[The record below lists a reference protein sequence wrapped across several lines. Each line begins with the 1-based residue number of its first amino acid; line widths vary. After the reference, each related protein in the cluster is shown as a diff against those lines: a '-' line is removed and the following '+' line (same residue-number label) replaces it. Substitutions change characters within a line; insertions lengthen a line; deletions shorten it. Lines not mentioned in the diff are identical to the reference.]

1 MYEGTNAPH
10 IENTTQLQGSSS
22 TRPLESL
29 LRNLAIMLDPS
40 MQERILS
47 PLSLTKDDSKQL
59 KMLLLVT
66 LLTNNIRV

>member
-10 IENTTQLQGSSS
+10 IENTTQFQGSSS

-29 LRNLAIMLDPS
+29 LRNLAIMLDLS

-66 LLTNNIRV
+66 LLTNNIKV

>member
-1 MYEGTNAPH
+1 M
-10 IENTTQLQGSSS
+10 ENTTQLQGSSS

-29 LRNLAIMLDPS
+29 LRNLAIMLDLS